1 VHQGPGQIYMSKAP
15 RDDIENYKG
24 DGDWFKVSKVGWESY
39 GKGEVKKHV
48 RFTRKIAKPLSR

>member
-1 VHQGPGQIYMSKAP
+1 MSKAP